1 MFPAALVL
9 LVFSS
14 LQQTPS
20 PNPPPLRLTLKRA
33 ITIAMEGNAGVRI
46 ATEVAQQ
53 ADSRVAQARAGLRAD
68 VPTDARD
75 DRGGQALAA
84 AARPGASPANRDT
97 RPMSSSESEMIAAS
111 STAGSATTTL
121 SCCPG
126 TSAMSAE

>member
-53 ADSRVAQARAGLRAD
+53 ADSRVAQARAGLLPNIDGQVSQSNQTRNLEALGLRAISRD
-68 VPTDARD
+68 SGFTIPRFVGPFKVFDAR
-75 DRGGQALAA
+75 
-84 AARPGASPANRDT
+84 
-97 RPMSSSESEMIAAS
+97 
-111 STAGSATTTL
+111 ATGPL
-121 SCCPG
+121 IL
-126 TSAMSAE
+126 